1 MTDEF
6 QQYCISVAEEFLKR
20 VRGLTLRQASAH
32 DAINQQIAI
41 LDGLKAIDY
50 SVSQISGGS
59 SHDSRLVEVIEKIDG
74 MVSQYRAMVDDW
86 QTAIGHAKDILARM
100 DDQLYASVLER
111 YYLSGHT
118 WRSIAASM
126 GYSVDNIYKIRPYAL
141 VAFYAAMTNYETGMV
156 PAI

>member
-20 VRGLTLRQASAH
+20 VRGLALRQASAQ
-32 DAINQQIAI
+32 DVINQQVSIM
-41 LDGLKAIDY
+41 DGLKAIDY

-59 SHDSRLVEVIEKIDG
+59 SPDSRLVAVIEKIDD
-74 MVSQYRAMVDDW
+74 MISHYQAMFEDW

-111 YYLSGHT
+111 YYLAGQT
-118 WRSIAASM
+118 WRSIASSM

-141 VAFYAAMTNYETGMV
+141 VGFYQAMTNYETGMV